1 MVNIMSRNKMAAL
14 QNALKTKS
22 ETASPAPGSVITQ
35 TTMASYKAPSRTG
48 KTNLTAY
55 LSQDYKRNMRLI
67 QAKTGKSLQALIA
80 EALNDLFTKYDVPTI
95 DRE

>member
-1 MVNIMSRNKMAAL
+1 MEAL

-22 ETASPAPGSVITQ
+22 EPALSGVITQ
-35 TTMASYKAPSRTG
+35 MPSASYKAPSRTG

>member
-1 MVNIMSRNKMAAL
+1 MAAL

-22 ETASPAPGSVITQ
+22 ETAPPVSGAVITQ
-35 TTMASYKAPSRTG
+35 TTAASYKAPSRAG

>member
-1 MVNIMSRNKMAAL
+1 MGRNKMAAL

-22 ETASPAPGSVITQ
+22 ETASPAPRSVITQ
-35 TTMASYKAPSRTG
+35 TTTASYKAPSRTG

-55 LSQDYKRNMRLI
+55 LPQDYKRNMRLI

>member
-1 MVNIMSRNKMAAL
+1 MVNIMRNKMEAL

-22 ETASPAPGSVITQ
+22 EPALSGVITQ
-35 TTMASYKAPSRTG
+35 MTSASYKAPSRTG

-80 EALNDLFTKYDVPTI
+80 EALNDLFTKHDVPTI